1 MGVCTVGVID
11 EVLPDDLGGA
21 DLPRPQSGAAPQ
33 NLLVTLLADYGLSGN
48 ACWPSAGVVSLL
60 GEFGVSATAAR
71 ATLSRLTRRG
81 VLHLTRDGR
90 RTSYQLTA
98 EAAAALTIGGRRVA
112 RFAADA
118 DSWDGRWTL
127 VAFAGAGDGGNGRRL
142 RARLRWLGFGCV
154 YDGLWA
160 SARADPAFT
169 VASLGES
176 RPVTLTVFRS
186 REVVLPEANRSP
198 LDAWDLARVAEEYH
212 AFVKQWGRPA
222 AQQGG
227 SALVARTRLMDAY
240 RRFPALDPQLPQRLM
255 PAGWPREQARQ
266 VFEHGYDG
274 LGEHAEARVREIL
287 TAAGLDVPAGLGHHT
302 VAQLSTPSWQ
312 TG

>member
-1 MGVCTVGVID
+1 MID
-11 EVLPDDLGGA
+11 EVLPDDAGGV
-21 DLPRPQSGAAPQ
+21 DLPRRQAGTAPQ
-33 NLLVTLLADYGLSGN
+33 NLLVTLLADYGLRHQGVW
-48 ACWPSAGVVSLL
+48 WPSAGVVSLL

-71 ATLSRLTRRG
+71 ATVSRLSRRA
-81 VLHLTRDGR
+81 VLHISRDGR
-90 RTSYQLTA
+90 RTSYQLTP
-98 EAAAALTIGGRRVA
+98 EAAAALTIGGRRIA

-142 RARLRWLGFGCV
+142 RARLRWLGYGCV

-176 RPVTLTVFRS
+176 RPVALTVFRS

-198 LDAWDLARVAEEYH
+198 LEAWDLAGVAGEYH
-212 AFVKQWGRPA
+212 SFVQEWGWLATQR
-222 AQQGG
+222 GERVRG
-227 SALVARTRLMDAY
+227 SQALVARTRLMDAY

-255 PAGWPREQARQ
+255 PAGWPREQARLL
-266 VFEHGYDG
+266 FEHGYDR
-274 LGEHAEARVREIL
+274 LGERAEARVREIL

-312 TG
+312 AG